1 MGLKQIIKHVIQGDD
16 MEHGKEVKK
25 KTVEHKSAG
34 SKSKESADD
43 FMEERELKAVI
54 KKYQDKDREKVW
66 AFFAGQYSQDFRGN
80 PKYLFVYI
88 NRYRPDI
95 SAYWVCS
102 EEETVAQVRDLG
114 FEAYKLETPAAQY
127 MISHTGVVVAE
138 QVKLVIPEGFRD
150 IKYVNLWHGVGFKR
164 IERKLFQGDIAKDI
178 AKKYVRYGTFY
189 RDNQLMVVTSPTI
202 EKDFTLDCG
211 LDEKNIIRSGYLRC
225 MYQQKYEP
233 IQSFEHDLRKV
244 KGLPADTKLV
254 VYAPTYRAKLGGTF
268 SKAMPDL
275 EKLYRV
281 CEENG
286 ILLIFKVHP
295 NMEKEVGFIKAGEV
309 YGDRPYF
316 WFWDNQDDFYEIM
329 HEMDVAIVDYS
340 AIFSDMLAV
349 GIRKYIRYIFD
360 YEDYISDG
368 LGQNEYYERTTGK
381 ICSDYDALLDT
392 LAHLDSL
399 EVNEKELADLSEKM
413 WAYAGED
420 DFEKTIQQVLD
431 FKITKRHFPSL
442 YSFDIFDTLFSRK
455 VLDPAGVFYAVRER
469 MMEDGTFPFSLV
481 SNYPSVRHTAEFNVR
496 EYYRKTQEIRN
507 SEKIE
512 ISFDEIFAHLQEVY
526 ILSDEQVDKL
536 KRWELEIE
544 LDNVIPLPK
553 QIDKLKRK
561 LDEGNKVVLVSDMY
575 LPREIVV
582 QMLEKAD
589 PLLATLPLFLSSD
602 YGVQK
607 TTQNLFFEVYKS
619 FEPYY
624 DFEKWVHYGDN
635 LIADVKQPWGFKIN
649 TRHVDKPEYN
659 EIQTEMVRQ
668 LGTYDAYL
676 VAGMQARMYENA
688 YVPRQEFVSSYV
700 ALCMV
705 PYIDWVL
712 RDAQRRGYQTLYF
725 ISRDGHHLKR
735 IADAIIE
742 VRNLPFKT
750 KYIYASRRVW
760 RIPSYIHQIDEEFW
774 LSYGNFGG
782 ISSTDKLFHAMDLTE
797 QDFVRMFPFIDPYGI
812 DFDDKDEILSL
823 VEIFKNSGEY
833 REYLLEKAAQERKLV
848 SGYLEQEMEQDES
861 FAVVEYWGRGYT
873 QDCMMYLWQDIVGEE
888 VEVPFYYCR
897 SILPTQGKAVRHNF
911 TTNDTTQFF
920 MEAIFANMPYK
931 SVQAYQ
937 EKDGRIEPVLE
948 SIYYDQNLYD
958 AMQEYLPQFARNYA
972 SLDLRMPADTDRLLH
987 EFAFDYYQDNRASN
1001 YFVENIST
1009 LVDSVAV
1016 YGAKRQFA
1024 PPYTMQNLE
1033 DFAEKKYGRGVN
1045 AVTSSIT
1052 MSYLRSDEDVQ
1063 KRYREM
1069 YQIMKDDNVA
1079 EGTLLTEEQQE
1090 KNRNFKNKYR
1100 ALQEDS
1106 VRLRKLYEEAVVKT
1120 EVREE
1125 VVLVSQG
1132 AKLNDSILEQL
1143 KECLDQNGKYV
1154 TKVLLLGQK
1163 LSAQKI
1169 VDTIVVAKYI
1179 VVTKPIGLFSELDF
1193 REESKEVLLRPIAF
1207 PMHNQGLQTDSLLKW
1222 KKKYISYAWNND
1234 ISVLQI
1240 PSDYLEERF
1249 RSFYC
1254 NNSRADSSLRGCCA
1268 TDIYFDAG
1276 AKSAIREK
1284 LNQFF
1289 PEAADKRVLL
1299 YMPTI
1304 RENQDCPS
1312 WMSILEMD
1320 ILQKLI
1326 GQDYV
1331 VVLQFEARQL
1341 KDYKNR
1347 VEISGFSKLFKKE
1360 MPIRELMVAADVIVG
1375 DYRDIFFESAL
1386 LQKPVYS
1393 TAYDYESYART
1404 RTMTMSSEFEQYLFC
1419 PLVESSTQLAQQL
1432 QNIDVYDYTA
1442 MREFTDRVFSGC
1454 DGHSLQRVV
1463 DYLLEH

>member
-1 MGLKQIIKHVIQGDD
+1 MGLKQIIKRAVRGEDTEQMKPKQI
-16 MEHGKEVKK
+16 ER
-25 KTVEHKSAG
+25 TKSRSHQAAG
-34 SKSKESADD
+34 HADVAA
-43 FMEERELKAVI
+43 EEKELKSVI
-54 KKYQDKDREKVW
+54 KRYHDQDREKLW

-95 SAYWVCS
+95 SAYWLCS
-102 EEETVAQVRDLG
+102 EEETIAQVRELG
-114 FEAYKLETPAAQY
+114 FEAYQLETPAAQY
-127 MISHTGVVVAE
+127 VISHTGVIVAE
-138 QVKLVIPEGFRD
+138 QVKLVIPDGFRD
-150 IKYVNLWHGVGFKR
+150 VKYVNLWHGVGFKR

-211 LDEKNIIRSGYLRC
+211 LEEKNIIRTGYLRC

-233 IQSFEHDLRKV
+233 IKSFEHDLRRV

-275 EKLYRV
+275 EKIYQV
-281 CEENG
+281 CEEQG

-295 NMEKEVGFIKAGEV
+295 NMEEEVGFIKAGEV
-309 YGDRPYF
+309 YGDRPHF
-316 WFWDNQDDFYEIM
+316 WFWNNQDDFYEIM
-329 HEMDVAIVDYS
+329 HEMDVAIIDYS

-360 YEDYISDG
+360 YDDYISDG

-381 ICSDYDALLDT
+381 ICSDFDSLLDT
-392 LAHLDSL
+392 LRHLDDL
-399 EVNEKELADLSEKM
+399 EVNEKELADLNEKM
-413 WAYAGED
+413 WAYAGDD

-431 FKITKRHFPSL
+431 FQITKRHFPSL

-455 VLDPAGVFYAVRER
+455 VLDPNGIFYAVREK
-469 MMEDGTFPFSLV
+469 MIEDGSFPLSLV
-481 SNYPSVRHTAEFNVR
+481 KSYPAVRHTAEFNVR

-512 ISFDEIFAHLQEVY
+512 ISFDEIFEHLQEVY
-526 ILSDEQVDKL
+526 ILSDEQTEKL
-536 KRWELEIE
+536 KQWELDAE

-553 QIDKLKRK
+553 QINKLKRQLEK
-561 LDEGNKVVLVSDMY
+561 GNEVVLVSDMY
-575 LPREIVV
+575 LSREIVTK
-582 QMLEKAD
+582 MLEKAD
-589 PLLATLPLFLSSD
+589 PFLTTLPLFLSSD

-659 EIQTEMVRQ
+659 EIQTEMVKEV
-668 LGTYDAYL
+668 GTYDAYL
-676 VAGMQARMYENA
+676 VAGMQARMYDKA
-688 YVPRQEFVSSYV
+688 YVPRQEFVCSYV

-705 PYIDWVL
+705 PYVDWAL
-712 RDAQRRGYQTLYF
+712 RDAERRGYQTLYF

-742 VRNLPFKT
+742 ARGMKMKT

-760 RIPSYIHQIDEEFW
+760 RIPSYIHEIDDEFW

-782 ISSTDKLFHAMDLTE
+782 IGSTDKLFHAMDLTE
-797 QDFVRMFPFIDPYGI
+797 EDFVRMFPFIDPYGI
-812 DFDDKDEILSL
+812 DFDNKDEIESL
-823 VEIFKNSGEY
+823 VEIFRNSGEY
-833 REYLLEKAAQERKLV
+833 RKYLLEKAAEERKLV
-848 SGYLEQEMEQDES
+848 SGYLEQEIKKDEA

-873 QDCMMYLWQDIVGEE
+873 QDCMMHLWQEIVGKE

-897 SILPTQGKAVRHNF
+897 SILPTQGKAIRHNF

-931 SVQAYQ
+931 SVGEYE

-948 SIYYDQNLYD
+948 MIYYDQNLYD
-958 AMQEYLPQFARNYA
+958 AMQEYLPRFAGNYA
-972 SLDLRMPADTDRLLH
+972 SLDLKTPIDTDRMLH
-987 EFAFDYYQDNRASN
+987 EFAFDYYQNNRASN

-1016 YGAKRQFA
+1016 YGAKREFA
-1024 PPYTMQNLE
+1024 PPYTMQNLD
-1033 DFAEKKYGRGVN
+1033 DFAEKKFGRGVN

-1052 MSYLRSDEDVQ
+1052 MSYLRADEEVQ
-1063 KRYREM
+1063 RRYREM

-1079 EGTLLTEEQQE
+1079 EGTLLTEEQQQ
-1090 KNRNFKNKYR
+1090 KNKNFKDKYR
-1100 ALQEDS
+1100 ALREES
-1106 VRLRKLYEEAVVKT
+1106 TKLRKLYEEAVVSTK
-1120 EVREE
+1120 VKEE
-1125 VVLVSQG
+1125 VVFAIQG
-1132 AKLNDSILEQL
+1132 AKLNDNILEEV
-1143 KECLDQNGKYV
+1143 KKGLDRDGRYV
-1154 TKVLLLGQK
+1154 TTVLCLGQK
-1163 LSAQKI
+1163 PSHKEI
-1169 VDTIVVAKYI
+1169 VNTIVTAKYI
-1179 VVTKPIGLFSELDF
+1179 VVSRPIGLFSELDF
-1193 REESKEVLLRPIAF
+1193 REETKEVLLRPIAF
-1207 PMHNQGLQTDSLLKW
+1207 PMHNQGMQSDSLLKW
-1222 KKKYISYAWNND
+1222 KKKYTDYSWKND
-1234 ISVLQI
+1234 IKVLQV
-1240 PSDYLEERF
+1240 PSDELEERF

-1254 NNSRADSSLRGCCA
+1254 NNSRADSSLRGCGN
-1268 TDIYFDAG
+1268 TDIYFDEKARRK
-1276 AKSAIREK
+1276 ARET
-1284 LNQFF
+1284 LNQLF
-1289 PEAADKRVLL
+1289 PEAADKKLLL

-1304 RENQDCPS
+1304 RENPECPL
-1312 WMSILEMD
+1312 WMSVLEMD

-1326 GQDYV
+1326 GEEYV
-1331 VVLQFEARQL
+1331 VALQFEERQI

-1347 VEISGFSKLFKKE
+1347 IQIPGFSKLFRKE
-1360 MPIRELMVAADVIVG
+1360 MPIRELMIAADVIVG

-1393 TAYDYESYART
+1393 TAYDYESYARS
-1404 RTMTMSSEFEQYLFC
+1404 RTMTMSAEFEQYLFC
-1419 PLVESSTQLAQQL
+1419 PVVESATQLAKQL
-1432 QNIDVYDYTA
+1432 QHVNEYDYTA
-1442 MREFTDRVFSGC
+1442 MKAFADRVFSGC
-1454 DGHSLQRVV
+1454 DGHSVQRVIE
-1463 DYLLEH
+1463 YLLEN